1 MPLKFICDEGVDRPI
16 VEALRVAGHDVT
28 YVAEQSPGIDDEAVL
43 RAASDGARVL
53 VTADKDFGE
62 LVFRQGRVH
71 GGIVLVRLHGLDA
84 TEKGRMT
91 VAAIAEHGSE
101 LERSFAVL
109 EKGRIRIRKR
119 PS

>member
-1 MPLKFICDEGVDRPI
+1 M
-16 VEALRVAGHDVT
+16 T
-28 YVAEQSPGIDDEAVL
+28 YVAEQSPGIDDEGVL
-43 RAASDGARVL
+43 QAASEGARVL

-71 GGIVLVRLHGLDA
+71 NGVVLVRLHGIDA
-84 TEKGRMT
+84 MEKGRMT
-91 VAAIAEHGSE
+91 VAALAEHGSE
-101 LERSFAVL
+101 LEQSFAVL

>member
-1 MPLKFICDEGVDRPI
+1 LKFICDEGVDRPI

-28 YVAEQSPGIDDEAVL
+28 YVAEQSPGIDDEGVL
-43 RAASDGARVL
+43 QAAAQKARVL

-71 GGIVLVRLHGLDA
+71 NGVVLVRLHGLDSA
-84 TEKGRMT
+84 EKGQIA
-91 VAAIAEHGSE
+91 VAAIAEHGTE

-109 EKGRIRIRKR
+109 ERGRIRIRKR

>member
-1 MPLKFICDEGVDRPI
+1 MCDEGVDRPI
-16 VEALRVAGHDVT
+16 VDALRAAGHDVT
-28 YVAEQSPGIDDEAVL
+28 YVAEQSPGVRDEDVL
-43 RAASDGARVL
+43 HQAAQEARVL

-62 LVFRQGRVH
+62 LVFRQDRLHSGV
-71 GGIVLVRLHGLDA
+71 VLVRLHGLA
-84 TEKGRMT
+84 PSEKAQIA

-101 LERSFAVL
+101 LVQSFAVL